1 MGSPFCQGTA
11 VSFSERLDRVPESGI
26 RRLFDLAG
34 KYKDVVSLGIGE
46 PDFDTPLHIKEYAKE
61 GLDKGLSHY
70 TPNSGL
76 KMLRDAVAKKLK
88 SENRIEADP
97 DRNVM
102 ITIGGNQ
109 AFLLALSTFLKTGD
123 EVLIPSPYFVT
134 YRAVVMMLGGIPVEV
149 PTAIEDGFRLNP
161 DRLQK
166 AVTRKTRCIML
177 NSPNNPTG
185 AVLSKKDLEGI
196 SQIAIENDLRVVSDE
211 VYEKLIY
218 SGGGHVSMASLEGM
232 GERTIT
238 INSFSKTYAMT
249 GWRVGYCVADEEA
262 VSKMIKFQMFLAAC
276 PVSFAQY
283 AIARAL
289 GDPRSGA
296 AVEAMRKEYQ
306 ERRDYIFSRLKGI
319 PGIEVVKPQGA
330 FYIFP
335 KVGGDDVAFSERALS
350 EARVVVVPG
359 SSFGTYGSGHIRLCY
374 ATSMHNIAR
383 AMDRLEGFMEKCPT
397 RKAARR

>member
-1 MGSPFCQGTA
+1 
-11 VSFSERLDRVPESGI
+11 VSFPDRLDKVPESGI
-26 RRLFDLAG
+26 RKLFDLSC

-70 TPNSGL
+70 TSNSGL
-76 KMLRDAVAKKLK
+76 KMLRDAVAGKLK
-88 SENRIEADP
+88 QENRIDADP
-97 DRNVM
+97 EKNVM

-109 AFLLALSTFLKTGD
+109 AFMLALSTFLREGD

-134 YRAVVMMLGGIPVEV
+134 YRAVVMMLGGVPVEV
-149 PTAIEDGFRLNP
+149 PTVIESGFKLNT
-161 DRLQK
+161 DVVAER
-166 AVTRKTRCIML
+166 VTRRTKCIMI

-196 SQIAIENDLRVVSDE
+196 SRIAVESDLRVVSDE

-218 SGGGHVSMASLEGM
+218 SDEGHVSIASLDGM

-249 GWRVGYCVADEEA
+249 GWRVGYCVADEA
-262 VSKMIKFQMFLAAC
+262 TVSKMVKFQMFLAAC

-283 AIARAL
+283 AIAKAL
-289 GDPRSGA
+289 NDPRSGA
-296 AVEAMRKEYQ
+296 AVEAMRREYK
-306 ERRDYIFSRLKGI
+306 ERRDYVFDRLKVM
-319 PGIEVVKPQGA
+319 PGVQVANPQGA

-335 KVGGDDVAFSERALS
+335 KISGDDVAFSERVLS
-350 EARVVVVPG
+350 EAGVVVVPG
-359 SSFGTYGSGHIRLCY
+359 SSFGTYGKGHIRLCY
-374 ATSMHNIAR
+374 ATSMESIAK
-383 AMDRLEGFMEKCPT
+383 AMDRLESFMVARAT
-397 RKAARR
+397 RNAGQR